1 VDVQARR
8 DIAIVGNHG
17 PWGMR
22 TLAGTALALVAAGC
36 ASAAPSTPTRTPVRG
51 ELIRGI
57 LASTVQLRSE
67 REGGIRRAASGVVIA
82 TDPGSRRA
90 WIVTAKHFLDPPSRQ
105 QLYVRQPGRSTA
117 GGASVVFVSREHDL
131 AILEADNL
139 EVSAVRLKT
148 VTHLGDDVIVVAFP
162 WGQRFTVVGG
172 LVSQIVAPA
181 TGQDLVEGPVR
192 MVSASVSY
200 GSSGGGVFD
209 GETGELVGIV
219 EGYRTA
225 KVAIPEMK
233 ERVLEMPVAGETN
246 VIPAATLLK
255 FIVEAGLGDFLPR

>member
-1 VDVQARR
+1 MRR
-8 DIAIVGNHG
+8 A
-17 PWGMR
+17 
-22 TLAGTALALVAAGC
+22 LAVPALALVAAGC
-36 ASAAPSTPTRTPVRG
+36 VSAPRTPARG

-57 LASTVQLRSE
+57 LASTVQLRAE

-82 TDPGSRRA
+82 TDRASRRA

-105 QLYVRQPGRSTA
+105 QLVVRLPGRA
-117 GGASVVFVSREHDL
+117 NVGDASVVFVSREYDL
-131 AILEADNL
+131 AILEAENV
-139 EVSAVRLKT
+139 EVVAVRLKT
-148 VTHLGDDVIVVAFP
+148 TAHLGDNIIVVAFP

-172 LVSQIVAPA
+172 LVSQVGSPM
-181 TGQDLVEGPVR
+181 TGQILVEGPAR

-209 GETGELVGIV
+209 GETGDLVGIV

-233 ERVLEMPVAGETN
+233 ERVFEMPVAGETN
-246 VIPAATLLK
+246 VIPAATILR
-255 FIVEAGLGDFLPR
+255 FIREAGLGDFIPR

>member
-1 VDVQARR
+1 VVKRR
-8 DIAIVGNHG
+8 DIAIVSCV
-17 PWGMR
+17 
-22 TLAGTALALVAAGC
+22 AVAVIAAGC
-36 ASAAPSTPTRTPVRG
+36 VSAPPARRHV
-51 ELIRGI
+51 IRGI

-67 REGGIRRAASGVVIA
+67 REGGIHRAASGVVIA
-82 TDPGSRRA
+82 ADPRSRRA

-105 QLYVRQPGRSTA
+105 QISVRLPGRANVSV
-117 GGASVVFVSREHDL
+117 ASVVFVSREYDL
-131 AILEADNL
+131 AILQADDL
-139 EVSAVRLKT
+139 EVVAVRLRM
-148 VTHLGDDVIVVAFP
+148 VAHLGDDIMVVAFP

-172 LVSQIVAPA
+172 LVSQIASPI
-181 TGQDLVEGPVR
+181 TGQILVTGPAR

-209 GETGELVGIV
+209 GESGELVGIV

-246 VIPAATLLK
+246 VIPAATILK
-255 FIVEAGLGDFLPR
+255 FLLEAGLEAFLPK

>member
-1 VDVQARR
+1 MRR
-8 DIAIVGNHG
+8 ALVV
-17 PWGMR
+17 P
-22 TLAGTALALVAAGC
+22 ALALAAVGC
-36 ASAAPSTPTRTPVRG
+36 VSASRTPARG

-67 REGGIRRAASGVVIA
+67 REGGIRRAASGVVVA
-82 TDPGSRRA
+82 TDRASRRA

-105 QLYVRQPGRSTA
+105 ELFVRLPGRA
-117 GGASVVFVSREHDL
+117 DVRGATVVFVSREFDL
-131 AILEADNL
+131 AIIEAAEL
-139 EVSAVRLKT
+139 EVVPVRLRM
-148 VTHLGDDVIVVAFP
+148 VAHLGDEIMVVAFP

-172 LVSQIVAPA
+172 LVSQIVSPT
-181 TGQDLVEGPVR
+181 TGQILVAGPAR

-246 VIPAATLLK
+246 VIPAATILK
-255 FIVEAGLGDFLPR
+255 FVLEAGLADFLPR